1 MGPQAAPAMDWQ
13 AFEQTLLDDA
23 LAQVLPALR
32 AHPLRSDVYAVAL
45 AGIYREH
52 DGPIHLPTVA
62 MNSEAALAG
71 AGDEASEGEGTLY
84 DLRWN
89 PADWCWPDMA
99 SGSAAMAAAEATLA
113 TEAQGG
119 DVAQW
124 EAADRRCIDALV
136 RVCQRLRDALHASA
150 VADRLTPGFAVL
162 LHEDSDEGVAMAL
175 RCLGDEAFARLLP
188 GHAADLAEAARVAAL
203 PDAERLRYHLAC
215 LAHQPAPELGL
226 TREQAQRH
234 GEAAQRALRAFGP
247 AAIPALLPLL
257 ARTET
262 QCEAARLL
270 GEIGAATP
278 EVVAALR
285 AQVLRAVPRSSLR
298 HLAQAG
304 RNICAGALA
313 HLGDS
318 AWLLQ
323 QAQAGTL
330 GDECVAQGLSS
341 PYGAFR
347 NRALDPLPLDYR
359 PVESLPAVQP
369 ALLPLVEQWLR
380 PGKGTCTLRLHEV
393 DEALRGLQSPLT
405 VVRQHAAMVLGE
417 RALGAEAG
425 ARTVPALAHAVVH
438 DSDETVRYLAVLALD
453 DWRGAA
459 VAQRPLAEATARGDG
474 STKVRDAAQRWLQV
488 LDDLAAGVPPR

>member
-1 MGPQAAPAMDWQ
+1 MAGKAASMDWQ

-23 LAQVLPALR
+23 LALVLPALQ
-32 AHPLRSDVYAVAL
+32 AHTLRGDVYAVAL
-45 AGIYREH
+45 SGMYREL
-52 DGPIHLPTVA
+52 DGPIYLPTVS
-62 MNSEAALAG
+62 MGSEAALAE
-71 AGDEASEGEGTLY
+71 AEPEDEGGTLHC
-84 DLRWN
+84 LRWN
-89 PADWCWPDMA
+89 PADWNWPEMSSD
-99 SGSAAMAAAEATLA
+99 SAAMASAQAALA
-113 TEAQGG
+113 AEAQGG

-124 EAADRRCIDALV
+124 EATDCRCVDALV
-136 RVCQRLRDALHASA
+136 NVCHRLRAALQASP
-150 VADRLTPGFAVL
+150 VADRLTSGFAVL
-162 LHEDSDEGVAMAL
+162 LHEDSDEGIAIAQ
-175 RCLGDEAFARLLP
+175 RCMGEEAFARLLP
-188 GHAADLAEAARVAAL
+188 GHAADLAEARRVAGL

-226 TREQAQRH
+226 TRAQAQRH
-234 GEAAQRALRAFGP
+234 GEAAQDALRDFGP
-247 AAIPALLPLL
+247 VAIPALLSLL
-257 ARTET
+257 EHTST

-285 AQVLRAVPRSSLR
+285 AQALKPVPRSSNR

-304 RNICAGALA
+304 RNWCASALA

-347 NRALDPLPLDYR
+347 NHALAPLPLDYR
-359 PVESLPAVQP
+359 LIESLPAVRP
-369 ALLPLVEQWLR
+369 ALLPLVEKWLR

-405 VVRQHAAMVLGE
+405 VVRQHAAMLLGE
-417 RALGAEAG
+417 RALGAQAG
-425 ARTVPALAHAVVH
+425 GHIVPALAHAVAH

-453 DWRGAA
+453 DWRSEAA
-459 VAQRPLAEATARGDG
+459 AERPLAEATAASDA

-488 LDDLAAGVPPR
+488 LDDIAAGVPPR

>member
-1 MGPQAAPAMDWQ
+1 MDWQ

-23 LAQVLPALR
+23 LALVLPALQ
-32 AHPLRSDVYAVAL
+32 AHTLRGDVYAVAL
-45 AGIYREH
+45 AGMYREL
-52 DGPIHLPTVA
+52 DGPIYLPTVS
-62 MNSEAALAG
+62 MGSEAALAE
-71 AGDEASEGEGTLY
+71 AEPEDEGGTLHC
-84 DLRWN
+84 LRWN
-89 PADWCWPDMA
+89 PADWNWPEMSSD
-99 SGSAAMAAAEATLA
+99 SAAMASAQAALA
-113 TEAQGG
+113 AEAQGG

-124 EAADRRCIDALV
+124 EATDRRCVDALV
-136 RVCQRLRDALHASA
+136 KVCHRLRAALQAST

-162 LHEDSDEGVAMAL
+162 LHEDSDEGIAIAQ
-175 RCLGDEAFARLLP
+175 RCLGDEAFVRLLP

-203 PDAERLRYHLAC
+203 PEAARLRYHLAC

-226 TREQAQRH
+226 TRAQAQRH
-234 GEAAQRALRAFGP
+234 GEAAQVALRAFGP
-247 AAIPALLPLL
+247 AAIPALLSLL
-257 ARTET
+257 EHTST

-285 AQVLRAVPRSSLR
+285 AQALKPVPRSSNR

-304 RNICAGALA
+304 RNWCASALA

-318 AWLLQ
+318 VWLLQ

-347 NRALDPLPLDYR
+347 NHALAPLPLDYR
-359 PVESLPAVQP
+359 LIESLPAVRP
-369 ALLPLVEQWLR
+369 ALLPLVEKWLR

-405 VVRQHAAMVLGE
+405 VVRQHAAMLLGE
-417 RALGAEAG
+417 RALGAQAG
-425 ARTVPALAHAVVH
+425 ARIVPALAHAVAH

-453 DWRGAA
+453 DWRSEAA
-459 VAQRPLAEATARGDG
+459 AQRPLAEATAASDA

-488 LDDLAAGVPPR
+488 LDDIAAGVPPR

>member
-1 MGPQAAPAMDWQ
+1 MGAQAPAMDWQ

-23 LAQVLPALR
+23 LALVLPALR
-32 AHPLRSDVYAVAL
+32 AHPLRGDVYAVAL

-52 DGPIHLPTVA
+52 DGPIHLPSVA
-62 MNSEAALAG
+62 MNSEAALA
-71 AGDEASEGEGTLY
+71 EAQEDPDSEGTLCS
-84 DLRWN
+84 LRWN

-99 SGSAAMAAAEATLA
+99 SGSAAMAAAEEALA
-113 TEAQGG
+113 AEAQGG

-124 EAADRRCIDALV
+124 EAADQRCIDALV
-136 RVCQRLRDALHASA
+136 RVCQRLRDALCVSPM
-150 VADRLTPGFAVL
+150 ADRLAPGFAVL
-162 LHEDSDEGVAMAL
+162 LHEDSDEGIAIAL
-175 RCLGDEAFARLLP
+175 RCLGEEAFARLLP
-188 GHAADLAEAARVAAL
+188 AHAADLAEEARVAAL
-203 PDAERLRYHLAC
+203 PEAERLRYHLAC
-215 LAHQPAPELGL
+215 LAQQPAPELGL

-234 GEAAQRALRAFGP
+234 GAAAQRALRAFGP

-257 ARTET
+257 ARTQT

-278 EVVAALR
+278 EVLAALR
-285 AQVLRAVPRSSLR
+285 SQVLQAVPRSSQR

-330 GDECVAQGLSS
+330 GDACVAQGLSS

-347 NRALDPLPLDYR
+347 DRAVDPLPLDYR
-359 PVESLPAVQP
+359 IVESLPALRP
-369 ALLPLVEQWLR
+369 ALLPLVEPWLR
-380 PGKGTCTLRLHEV
+380 PGKGTCTLRRHEV

-405 VVRQHAAMVLGE
+405 AVRQHAAMVLGD

-425 ARTVPALAHAVVH
+425 ARSVPVLAQAAAR
-438 DSDETVRYLAVLALD
+438 DSDETVRYLAVLALGY
-453 DWRGAA
+453 WRQQAA
-459 VAQRPLAEATARGDG
+459 GQRPLAEALAAGDA
-474 STKVRDAAQRWLQV
+474 SEKVRAAAQRWLDE
-488 LDDLAAGVPPR
+488 LGEREAARPG

>member
-1 MGPQAAPAMDWQ
+1 MAQAPAMDWQ
-13 AFEQTLLDDA
+13 AFEQAVLDDA
-23 LAQVLPALR
+23 LALVLPALQ
-32 AHPLRSDVYAVAL
+32 AHTLRGDVYAVAL
-45 AGIYREH
+45 AGMYREL
-52 DGPIHLPTVA
+52 DGPIYLPTVS
-62 MNSEAALAG
+62 MGSEAALAE
-71 AGDEASEGEGTLY
+71 AEPEDEGGTLHC
-84 DLRWN
+84 LRWN
-89 PADWCWPDMA
+89 PADWNWPEMSSD
-99 SGSAAMAAAEATLA
+99 SAAMAAAQAALA
-113 TEAQGG
+113 AEAQGG

-124 EAADRRCIDALV
+124 EATDRGCVDALV
-136 RVCQRLRDALHASA
+136 GVCHRLRAALQASP
-150 VADRLTPGFAVL
+150 VADRLTSGFAVL
-162 LHEDSDEGVAMAL
+162 LHEDSDEGIAIAQ
-175 RCLGDEAFARLLP
+175 RCLGEETFARLLP
-188 GHAADLAEAARVAAL
+188 GHAADLAEARRVAEL

-226 TREQAQRH
+226 TRAQAQRH
-234 GEAAQRALRAFGP
+234 GEAAQGALRAFGT
-247 AAIPALLPLL
+247 AAIAALLQLL
-257 ARTET
+257 PRAET

-278 EVVAALR
+278 EVVVALR
-285 AQVLRAVPRSSLR
+285 AQALKPVPRSSNR

-304 RNICAGALA
+304 RNWCASALA

-347 NRALDPLPLDYR
+347 NHARAPLPLNYR
-359 PVESLPAVQP
+359 LIESLPAVRP
-369 ALLPLVEQWLR
+369 ALLPLVEKWLR

-405 VVRQHAAMVLGE
+405 VVRQHAAMLLGE
-417 RALGAEAG
+417 RALGAQAG
-425 ARTVPALAHAVVH
+425 GHIVPALAHAVAH

-453 DWRGAA
+453 DWRGEAA
-459 VAQRPLAEATARGDG
+459 AQRPLAEATAASDA

-488 LDDLAAGVPPR
+488 LDDIAAGVPPR

>member
-1 MGPQAAPAMDWQ
+1 MDWQ

-23 LAQVLPALR
+23 LALVLPVLQ
-32 AHPLRSDVYAVAL
+32 AHPLRGDVYAVAL
-45 AGIYREH
+45 AGLYREH
-52 DGPIHLPTVA
+52 DGPIHLPAVA
-62 MNSEAALAG
+62 MNSEAALAH
-71 AGDEASEGEGTLY
+71 ADEDPESEGTLY
-84 DLRWN
+84 SLRWN

-99 SGSAAMAAAEATLA
+99 SGSAAMAAAEAALA
-113 TEAQGG
+113 AEARGG
-119 DVAQW
+119 DVARW
-124 EAADRRCIDALV
+124 EATDRRCIDALV

-150 VADRLTPGFAVL
+150 VADRLTRGFAVL
-162 LHEDSDEGVAMAL
+162 LHEDSDEGIAMAL

-234 GEAAQRALRAFGP
+234 GEAAQRALRAFGTT
-247 AAIPALLPLL
+247 AIPALLPLL
-257 ARTET
+257 VRTET
-262 QCEAARLL
+262 RCEAARLL
-270 GEIGAATP
+270 GEIGKATP

-285 AQVLRAVPRSSLR
+285 AQVLQAVPRSSLR

-323 QAQAGTL
+323 QARAGTL

-347 NRALDPLPLDYR
+347 DRGTDPLPLDYR
-359 PVESLPAVQP
+359 PVESLPAVRP

-380 PGKGTCTLRLHEV
+380 PGKGTCTLRPHEV
-393 DEALRGLQSPLT
+393 DEALRGLQSPLA
-405 VVRQHAAMVLGE
+405 VVRQHAAMALGD
-417 RALGAEAG
+417 RALGAQAG
-425 ARTVPALAHAVVH
+425 ARTVPALAHAVAH
-438 DSDETVRYLAVLALD
+438 DPDETVRYLAVLGLSY
-453 DWRGAA
+453 WKQEAA
-459 VAQRPLAEATARGDG
+459 AQRALAEATAAGDAG
-474 STKVRDAAQRWLQV
+474 AKVRAAAQRWLDE
-488 LDDLAAGVPPR
+488 LDDLDAAVPG

>member
-1 MGPQAAPAMDWQ
+1 MDWQ

-23 LAQVLPALR
+23 LALALPVLQ
-32 AHPLRSDVYAVAL
+32 AHPLRGDVYAVAL

-62 MNSEAALAG
+62 MNSEAALAQ
-71 AGDEASEGEGTLY
+71 ADEDHEGDGSLY
-84 DLRWN
+84 SLRWN
-89 PADWCWPDMA
+89 PADWCWPEMS
-99 SGSAAMAAAEATLA
+99 SGSAAMAAAEAALA

-124 EAADRRCIDALV
+124 EATDRRCIDALV
-136 RVCQRLRDALHASA
+136 NVCHRLRDALQASA
-150 VADRLTPGFAVL
+150 VADRLTSGFAVL

-215 LAHQPAPELGL
+215 LAHLPAPELGL

-247 AAIPALLPLL
+247 AAIQPLLPLL

-278 EVVAALR
+278 EVLAILR
-285 AQVLRAVPRSSLR
+285 TQVLKPVPRNGTR

-304 RNICAGALA
+304 RNVCAGALS

-330 GDECVAQGLSS
+330 SDACVAQGLSS

-347 NRALDPLPLDYR
+347 NRVLDPLPLDYR
-359 PVESLPAVQP
+359 LIESLPEVRP

-405 VVRQHAAMVLGE
+405 AVRQHAAMVLGE
-417 RALGAEAG
+417 RGLGAEAG
-425 ARTVPALAHAVVH
+425 ARIVPALAHAVAQ

-459 VAQRPLAEATARGDG
+459 AAQRPLAEAIAKRD
-474 STKVRDAAQRWLQV
+474 SSSKVRDAAQRWIQV